1 MIPTPF
7 IITNEDEDM
16 REDNKENENFFR
28 KIEIPK
34 KINFFHY
41 WQLSDKKFT
50 CRAVGGHEF
59 SFGKKVKAEYPIK
72 KLTRQ

>member
-34 KINFFHY
+34 KINFFITD
-41 WQLSDKKFT
+41 S
-50 CRAVGGHEF
+50 
-59 SFGKKVKAEYPIK
+59 
-72 KLTRQ
+72 